1 MMRHSFS
8 GWSGGIPRTLISPS
22 LDYRGLRIEGA
33 MKAYGSRPALLVASA
48 HDPYAARSTRE
59 LAPGAPG
66 PRDIRWSEVS
76 AHGTVLLARD
86 PELVRSI
93 VEWFQAALG

>member
-1 MMRHSFS
+1 
-8 GWSGGIPRTLISPS
+8 
-22 LDYRGLRIEGA
+22 
-33 MKAYGSRPALLVASA
+33 MKAYGGRPALLVASA

-59 LAPGAPG
+59 LAQDAPG
-66 PRDIRWSEVS
+66 PRDVRWSDIS

-93 VEWFQAALG
+93 VEWFQATLG